1 MCATQFRVRHKL
13 IFTELNKI
21 SAEIYLRYLM
31 VCCSLIE
38 NLTSLV
44 TVRTN
49 FSFKKKSHDMIKLSD
64 NHNSKGM
71 LVWHYIYITEYPRND
86 SCIFS
91 RQIFER
97 PNLII
102 CCNLT
107 ENLTSLVTVRTKKGF
122 VANPRKSMGIAKH
135 KLSRVGFNIRVP

>member
-1 MCATQFRVRHKL
+1 MCAIQFRVRHKL

-44 TVRTN
+44 TV
-49 FSFKKKSHDMIKLSD
+49 
-64 NHNSKGM
+64 
-71 LVWHYIYITEYPRND
+71 
-86 SCIFS
+86 
-91 RQIFER
+91 Q
-97 PNLII
+97 
-102 CCNLT
+102 
-107 ENLTSLVTVRTKKGF
+107 TKKGF

-135 KLSRVGFNIRVP
+135 KLSRVGFNTQPRYPVLH